1 MSFQFTIFSL
11 QFSYLFWHFS
21 FYSGTKKDQLSY
33 IYLVKKM
40 FVWIE
45 PSVQNPTHKK
55 MFSIPFNKI
64 VTRNKNQETLTET
77 SSVSG
82 KMQQTKSK
90 LSWHWF
96 VPRLARVRFVFTTT
110 QHNTDWRKKRH
121 EIPTLPLYSL
131 GIQIRTR
138 PAIYRT
144 LSRLF

>member
-21 FYSGTKKDQLSY
+21 FYSGTKRDQLSY

-45 PSVQNPTHKK
+45 PSVKK
-55 MFSIPFNKI
+55 QQIRRCFLSLFNKI
-64 VTRNKNQETLTET
+64 VTRNKNQEILTVT
-77 SSVSG
+77 SSVSS

-96 VPRLARVRFVFTTT
+96 VPRLSRVRFVFTTT
-110 QHNTDWRKKRH
+110 QHSTDWRKKRH